1 MGVWALEVEVM
12 GWVVGVVVA
21 VGVGVGQVLPP
32 SGTSTRS
39 GTRAA
44 RTNECLAHKCPNKL
58 RSLHSFQSKCET
70 DCSKLDFACN

>member
-1 MGVWALEVEVM
+1 MEAEVMVWAGVAE
-12 GWVVGVVVA
+12 VVGVVGV
-21 VGVGVGQVLPP
+21 VGVGQVLPP
-32 SGTSTRS
+32 SGTSTRF

-44 RTNECLAHKCPNKL
+44 RTNECLARKCPNKL

>member
-1 MGVWALEVEVM
+1 MEVEVM
-12 GWVVGVVVA
+12 GWAGVVVVA
-21 VGVGVGQVLPP
+21 VGVVGLEEVLPP

-39 GTRAA
+39 GRRAA
-44 RTNECLAHKCPNKL
+44 RTNECLAHRCPNRL